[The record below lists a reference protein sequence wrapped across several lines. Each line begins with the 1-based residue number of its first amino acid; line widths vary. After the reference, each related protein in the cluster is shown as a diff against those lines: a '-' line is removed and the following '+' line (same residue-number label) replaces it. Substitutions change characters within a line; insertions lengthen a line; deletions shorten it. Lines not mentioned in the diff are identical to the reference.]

1 MLINLQIRER
11 ERERERER
19 AAAAAHSFTRYWNHD
34 GDFLGLAKRNKP
46 STSNLYLQGWRI
58 SKQQA

>member
-1 MLINLQIRER
+1 MIEMLINLQIRER
-11 ERERERER
+11 
-19 AAAAAHSFTRYWNHD
+19 AAAAHSFTRYWNHD

-58 SKQQA
+58 SKQRA